1 MGKSNSFETVQRM
14 VRDHLKDADR
24 NMGLDAGNPGPTQ
37 GECYAAAFA
46 TATGAYT
53 GGGIT
58 MRQWS
63 DLHNDI
69 RGHRDSAR

>member
-14 VRDHLKDADR
+14 VRDHLKDADKSL
-24 NMGLDAGNPGPTQ
+24 GGTGNPGPTP

-53 GGGIT
+53 GKGIT
-58 MRQWS
+58 LVQWQA
-63 DLHNDI
+63 LHNDI

>member
-1 MGKSNSFETVQRM
+1 MAKSNSFQTVQRM

-24 NMGLDAGNPGPTQ
+24 NMGGPNNPGPTP
-37 GECYAAAFA
+37 GECYAVAFG

-53 GGGIT
+53 GKAIT
-58 MRQWS
+58 MHEWAE
-63 DLHNDI
+63 LHADI

>member
-1 MGKSNSFETVQRM
+1 MANVNSFETVKRM
-14 VRDHLKDADR
+14 VRDHLKDADKQT
-24 NMGLDAGNPGPTQ
+24 GVPGNPGPTP

-53 GGGIT
+53 GRGIT
-58 MRQWS
+58 MEQWQ

-69 RGHRDSAR
+69 RGHRDSSR

>member
-1 MGKSNSFETVQRM
+1 MSKSNSFETVQRM
-14 VRDHLKDADR
+14 VRDHLKDADKAL
-24 NMGLDAGNPGPTQ
+24 GGPGNPGPTQ

-53 GGGIT
+53 GKGIT
-58 MRQWS
+58 LNQWQE
-63 DLHNDI
+63 LHSDI